1 MYLILFYFIYFL
13 LLIVIFEMRLLYKDR
28 NKEKKMKNEN
38 VMIEDLVFYV
48 KLRLV
53 KLFLNYKILRIIKL

>member
-53 KLFLNYKILRIIKL
+53 KSFLNYKILRIIKL